1 MICISEPPDGSYTN
15 KVILITGFF
24 FYKLSKLRISFT
36 VTYEPISDHL
46 KTNISKPVDNLF
58 LQFKNILA
66 STCDYEKLDIIVGI
80 NQEASYFSVVEE
92 SAYANF
98 DAKYG
103 INRGNKR
110 FVLLDNFLT
119 LSAREI

>member
-1 MICISEPPDGSYTN
+1 MRINFS
-15 KVILITGFF
+15 VI
-24 FYKLSKLRISFT
+24 
-36 VTYEPISDHL
+36 YEPISDHL

-80 NQEASYFSVVEE
+80 NQEASYFCVDEE

-98 DAKYG
+98 DSKYG
-103 INRGNKR
+103 LDRGN
-110 FVLLDNFLT
+110 
-119 LSAREI
+119 